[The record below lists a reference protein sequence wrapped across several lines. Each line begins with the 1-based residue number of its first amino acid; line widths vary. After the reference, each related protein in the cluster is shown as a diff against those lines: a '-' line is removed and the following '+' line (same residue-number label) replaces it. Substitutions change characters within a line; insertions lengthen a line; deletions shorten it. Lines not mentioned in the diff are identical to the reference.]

1 MFGGDVFLPVDRFI
15 AGDLMS
21 VCDKTEQAGRK
32 VETGGTYHMAGQ
44 REGEGQW
51 TWEEHAGQE
60 GAGRDGGLGEMQ
72 FCRLRTKHLCV
83 AETEARE
90 TQKTKIIR
98 ATRRD

>member
-44 REGEGQW
+44 REGEGQS
-51 TWEEHAGQE
+51 
-60 GAGRDGGLGEMQ
+60 L
-72 FCRLRTKHLCV
+72 LR
-83 AETEARE
+83 
-90 TQKTKIIR
+90 
-98 ATRRD
+98 